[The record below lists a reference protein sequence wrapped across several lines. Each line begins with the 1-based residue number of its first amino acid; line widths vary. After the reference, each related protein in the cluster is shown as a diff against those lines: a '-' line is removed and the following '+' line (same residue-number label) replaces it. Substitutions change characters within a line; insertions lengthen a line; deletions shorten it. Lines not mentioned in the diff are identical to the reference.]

1 MDTIE
6 ALRRAGDEYR
16 GRLEGVGPDQWDLAS
31 VCDGWTVKELADH
44 VLGGNRFAV
53 PLLGGASAD
62 AAFSTAVLD
71 GAFDG
76 DVVGLY
82 DESAAAQVEAFSAP
96 GALDVEVAHPSG
108 PTDGRTFAGLRTGD
122 LLLHGWDL
130 ARSTGQDESLDEDV
144 VAEVW
149 AVYEPRL
156 SGPTGG
162 RFGDGASGDLAAEAP
177 LVLRL
182 LDLSGRRP

>member
-6 ALRRAGDEYR
+6 ALRKAGDEYR
-16 GRLEGVGPDQWDLAS
+16 RRLVAIATGEWEQPS
-31 VCDGWTVKELADH
+31 VCEGWTVKELADH

-53 PLLGGASAD
+53 PLLAGASAD
-62 AAFSTAVLD
+62 AAFAIALD
-71 GAFDG
+71 GGFDG
-76 DVVGLY
+76 DVVGLF
-82 DESAAAQVEAFSAP
+82 DESAAAQVEAFSVP
-96 GALDVEVAHPSG
+96 GALDAEVAHPSG

-130 ARSTGQDESLDEDV
+130 ARSTGQDESLPDDL
-144 VAEVW
+144 VAAVW

-156 SGPTGG
+156 AGPTGG
-162 RFGDGASGDLAAEAP
+162 RFGDGASGTVSADASLT
-177 LVLRL
+177 LRL